1 MSATRSLSKFYSAT
15 LTAILVLV
23 LGIQSSDAL
32 AAAEWSELSGKQQ
45 ELLAPLKNDWDNMTN
60 AQRERWLK
68 VGRKYENEPVERQA
82 VMRERVSTWSKMS
95 PRDKAAAREN
105 YKALKEKRQGE
116 RNSSWNSYQ
125 SLDPKQR
132 DEFKANKS
140 NKQNF
145 N

>member
-1 MSATRSLSKFYSAT
+1 MQVVRLA
-15 LTAILVLV
+15 VL
-23 LGIQSSDAL
+23 
-32 AAAEWSELSGKQQ
+32 
-45 ELLAPLKNDWDNMTN
+45 
-60 AQRERWLK
+60 
-68 VGRKYENEPVERQA
+68 
-82 VMRERVSTWSKMS
+82 RERVSKCRKLSAKY
-95 PRDKAAAREN
+95 KAAAREN

-140 NKQNF
+140 NKQSF